1 MYLVLFFDQHNYEFN
16 PSLHSSLPKAKAAYE
31 ALLLHFDVKLG
42 EGGWL
47 GDDCGE
53 APHIYR
59 IECDG
64 NPAEKID
71 VSDDLATA

>member
-31 ALLLHFDVKLG
+31 ALVLRFGVDPLV
-42 EGGWL
+42 
-47 GDDCGE
+47 GDYCGNE
-53 APHIYR
+53 PHVYR

-64 NPAEKID
+64 NPGKGID
-71 VSDDLATA
+71 VSDDLAAA